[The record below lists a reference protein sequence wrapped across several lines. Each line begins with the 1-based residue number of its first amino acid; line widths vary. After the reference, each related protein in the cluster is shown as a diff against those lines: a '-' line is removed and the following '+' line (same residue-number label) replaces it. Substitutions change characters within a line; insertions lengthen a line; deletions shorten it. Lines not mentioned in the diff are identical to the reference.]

1 MTLPFHSMAKR
12 TIGLLSVGSE
22 VILEYLYL
30 ERELEVISCVCVLA
44 F

>member
-1 MTLPFHSMAKR
+1 MTLPFHSEAKR
-12 TIGLLSVGSE
+12 TIRLLSMGSE

-30 ERELEVISCVCVLA
+30 ERELEVISYVCVLA